1 MTWETVGIVLALAF
15 GMALC
20 AIAGV
25 DIETAAR
32 GILRAVLR
40 Q

>member
-1 MTWETVGIVLALAF
+1 LAF

-20 AIAGV
+20 AIAGI
-25 DIETAAR
+25 DIETTAR